1 MSEPCWY
8 HVGTM
13 LEPCWYHVGTMLE
26 PCLNHV
32 GDMLK
37 TCWNHVGTMLVPC
50 WNHVGTML
58 EPCWNL
64 KRNKPLVNFPSY
76 KELTLGTR
84 FNNYTNYW
92 SSLRIRVVK
101 TFFENV
107 HYDKVFDK
115 IDEYNYDISEKKN

>member
-1 MSEPCWY
+1 MLEPCWN

-26 PCLNHV
+26 
-32 GDMLK
+32 LK
-37 TCWNHVGTMLVPC
+37 KEQTLSKLSFLHGVN
-50 WNHVGTML
+50 L
-58 EPCWNL
+58 E
-64 KRNKPLVNFPSY
+64 
-76 KELTLGTR
+76 TR

-101 TFFENV
+101 TFFFENV

-115 IDEYNYDISEKKN
+115 KDEYNYEISEKKN